1 VRSILVGLG
10 KVSTLGRQAGSG
22 KADLRAR
29 LAAQRRAETDTPCRR
44 GCMSGQDAEAELKAA
59 NATVKALENLIEIER
74 LPRPDSSDYNAQE
87 VRERKDELKKAKCR
101 Q

>member
-1 VRSILVGLG
+1 
-10 KVSTLGRQAGSG
+10 
-22 KADLRAR
+22 
-29 LAAQRRAETDTPCRR
+29 
-44 GCMSGQDAEAELKAA
+44 MSGQDAEAELKAA